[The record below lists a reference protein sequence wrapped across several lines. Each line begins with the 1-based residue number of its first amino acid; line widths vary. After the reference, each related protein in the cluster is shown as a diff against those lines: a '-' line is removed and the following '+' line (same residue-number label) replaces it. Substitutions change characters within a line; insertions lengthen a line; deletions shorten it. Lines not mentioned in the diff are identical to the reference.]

1 MVESNINN
9 RPLVSIIIATY
20 RRDKELLRALNSVAN
35 LSYKNFEI
43 ILVDDNDE
51 EIWNNKVKQ
60 IVKDFSL
67 VNNKI
72 CIKYFA
78 NHPNQGSAKTR
89 NVGIDMATGE
99 FICFLDD
106 DDEYLPNRIDNQL
119 YSMIESNADF
129 SITDLAIYNEK
140 GKLIEFRKRDY
151 IKETTSEKLF
161 QNHLMYHI
169 TGTDTLMFRK
179 DYIIKIGKFDL
190 IDVGDEYY
198 LMEKAILAG
207 GRFHYL
213 PESHVKAYIHTGDT
227 GLSSGKSKV
236 QGENM
241 LYAHKQQFFHKLDS
255 KTVKYIRVRHYIVL
269 AYAFYRNRQFFKM
282 VKNCILGSLIS
293 PRVFVG
299 ILRERK

>member
-1 MVESNINN
+1 MVNN
-9 RPLVSIIIATY
+9 EKNNNPLVSIIIATY
-20 RRDKELLRALNSVAN
+20 RRDTELLRALNSVAN
-35 LSYKNFEI
+35 LVYKNFEI

-51 EIWNNKVKQ
+51 KTWNNKVEQ
-60 IVKDFSL
+60 IVQEFSFL
-67 VNNKI
+67 NNNI

-89 NVGIDMATGE
+89 NVGIDMAAGD

-106 DDEYLPNRIDNQL
+106 DDEYLPYRISNQL

-129 SITDLAIYNEK
+129 SITDLAMYNEK

-151 IKETTSEKLF
+151 IKETTPEQLF
-161 QNHLMYHI
+161 QNHLKYHI
-169 TGTDTLMFRK
+169 TGTDTLMFKK
-179 DYIIKIGKFDL
+179 DYINKIGKFDP

-213 PESHVKAYIHTGDT
+213 PESHVKAYIHTGET

-236 QGENM
+236 QGENV
-241 LYAHKQQFFHKLDS
+241 LYAHKKQFFDKLDS
-255 KTVKYIRVRHYIVL
+255 KTVKYIKVRHYVVL
-269 AYAFYRNRQFFKM
+269 AYAFYRNRQFFMM
-282 VKNCILGSLIS
+282 VKNCILGCLIS

-299 ILRERK
+299 ILRER